1 MVTKPAQSLEIPAN
15 VQRAAAYVRV
25 STNRQ
30 AGHETS
36 LADQVAAI
44 AAYCNARH
52 IELAEVFR
60 EPGASATDDNRPQFQ
75 AMVEAA
81 TTRDRPFDLIIV
93 HSFSRFFRDQFEFE
107 RYRRKLA
114 KAKVALVSITQDVG
128 EGATGDL
135 VRSILSKFDEY
146 QSAETAKHVR
156 RSMIANA
163 RDGFWNGSSP
173 PLGYKVIIAERRG
186 DKDKKVLAV
195 DETEAPIVRKIFSL
209 YLEGDG
215 SSGPLGIKKI
225 VSWLN
230 GRNYTYRGKPFHVSS
245 VDVVLR
251 RTTYMGT
258 HYFNQKDSRTGERR
272 PREEW
277 VPIAVPPIVDEQT
290 FQTVQARLGQ
300 RNPRQTPAR
309 VVSGPTLLTGI
320 ARCGCPDCGGAMTI
334 RTGKSG
340 QYRYYACS
348 RRATRGETACTGR
361 SIRMEKLDGIVMDA
375 LEERV
380 LHPQRLPELLT
391 ALLEKSDESDQRRR
405 EELALLRAAKTNSEG
420 ALNRL
425 YELVEQGLA
434 SPSDR
439 DFAER
444 LTHHRQRIAALTTDI
459 GSLERQ
465 LVSSHR
471 RITPDVIGRFG
482 KLLSDGIRGDNPAL
496 RQAYARL
503 LIDEVTV
510 EADKVQIRG
519 SRKALERAV
528 IATAASGGTRVPSF
542 AREWRTRQDSNLWPL
557 PSEGNALSS

>member
-1 MVTKPAQSLEIPAN
+1 MDCGI
-15 VQRAAAYVRV
+15 
-25 STNRQ
+25 
-30 AGHETS
+30 
-36 LADQVAAI
+36 
-44 AAYCNARH
+44 
-52 IELAEVFR
+52 
-60 EPGASATDDNRPQFQ
+60 
-75 AMVEAA
+75 
-81 TTRDRPFDLIIV
+81 
-93 HSFSRFFRDQFEFE
+93 
-107 RYRRKLA
+107 
-114 KAKVALVSITQDVG
+114 VSITQDVG

-163 RDGFWNGSSP
+163 RDGFWNGAVP
-173 PLGYKVIIAERRG
+173 PLGYQVIIAERRG

-215 SSGPLGIKKI
+215 SSGPMGIKKI

-230 GRNYTYRGKPFHVSS
+230 GRNYTYRGKPFHVSN

-258 HYFNQKDSRTGERR
+258 HYFNQKDSRAGERR

-277 VPIAVPPIVDEQT
+277 VAIAVPPIIDEET
-290 FQTVQARLGQ
+290 FRTVQARLGQ

-309 VVSGPTLLTGI
+309 VVSGPTLLTGV
-320 ARCGCPDCGGAMTI
+320 ARCGCPGCGGALTI

-340 QYRYYACS
+340 MYRYYACS
-348 RRATRGETACTGR
+348 RRATRGATACRGR
-361 SIRMEKLDGIVMDA
+361 SIRMEKLDGIVLDA

-380 LHPQRLPELLT
+380 LAPDRLPDLLT
-391 ALLEKSDESDQRRR
+391 AFLEKSDESDQRRR

-444 LTHHRQRIAALTTDI
+444 LTHHRQRIAALTADI
-459 GSLERQ
+459 TSLERQ
-465 LVSSHR
+465 LASTQR
-471 RITPDVIGRFG
+471 RVTPEMVGKFG
-482 KLLSDGIRGDNPAL
+482 ALLRDGLRGGNPAL
-496 RQAYARL
+496 RQAYVRL
-503 LIDEVTV
+503 LIEQVTV
-510 EADKVQIRG
+510 EADQVHIRG

-528 IATAASGGTRVPSF
+528 IATAASARGKVPSF
-542 AREWRTRQDSNLWPL
+542 AREWRARKDSNL
-557 PSEGNALSS
+557 

>member
-1 MVTKPAQSLEIPAN
+1 MVTKPVPSVEVPAN
-15 VQRAAAYVRV
+15 IQRAAAYVRV

-30 AGHETS
+30 AEHETS

-44 AAYCNARH
+44 TSYCDARN

-81 TTRDRPFDLIIV
+81 TARERPYDLVIV

-114 KAKVALVSITQDVG
+114 KAKVGLVSITQDVG

-163 RDGFWNGSSP
+163 RDGFWNGASP
-173 PLGYKVIIAERRG
+173 PLGYKVVIAERRG
-186 DKDKKVLAV
+186 DKNKKILAI
-195 DETEAPIVRKIFSL
+195 DEAEAPIVRKIFSL

-215 SSGPLGIKKI
+215 ASGPLGIKKI

-230 GRNYTYRGKPFHVSS
+230 GRNYTYRGKPFHVSN

-272 PREEW
+272 AREEW
-277 VPIAVPPIVDEQT
+277 VPIAVPAIIDEET

-361 SIRMEKLDGIVMDA
+361 SIRMEKLDGIVLDA

-380 LHPQRLPELLT
+380 LAPERLPELLT
-391 ALLEKSDESDQRRR
+391 AFLEKSDESDQRRR
-405 EELALLRAAKTNSEG
+405 EELALLRAARTNSEG

-439 DFAER
+439 HFAER
-444 LTHHRQRIAALTTDI
+444 LTHHRQRIAALTADI

-465 LVSSHR
+465 LASRQR

-482 KLLSDGIRGDNPAL
+482 KLLSRGLRGDSSSL
-496 RQAYARL
+496 RQAYVRL

-528 IATAASGGTRVPSF
+528 IATAASGGAKVPSF
-542 AREWRTRQDSNLWPL
+542 AREWRTRQDSNL
-557 PSEGNALSS
+557 